1 MNSIKTAKGLEVVRG
16 ITIDDVLEL
25 LMDGKWHSFEELR
38 EQLQLKNGTLES
50 MVSFLSEYG
59 FVKLDEKKMK
69 VRIDEDIKQ
78 LNL

>member
-1 MNSIKTAKGLEVVRG
+1 
-16 ITIDDVLEL
+16 
-25 LMDGKWHSFEELR
+25 MDGKWHSFEELR

>member
-59 FVKLDEKKMK
+59 FVKVDEKTMK

-78 LNL
+78 LTL